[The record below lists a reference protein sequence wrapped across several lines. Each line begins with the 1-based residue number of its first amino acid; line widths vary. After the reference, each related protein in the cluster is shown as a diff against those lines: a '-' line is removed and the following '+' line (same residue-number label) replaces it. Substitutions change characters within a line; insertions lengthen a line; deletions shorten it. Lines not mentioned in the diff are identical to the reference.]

1 MQLSASLTSEVLNQ
15 AENVEQF
22 ERKRHTEMDNISVV
36 AAWTESVKNL
46 PGKLLDSDKPLD
58 ILKYV
63 ALMGDPRKPREVPPW
78 LEELFSKIKA
88 GSAKSATF
96 AAKMSAITNKMVTKQ
111 WLNSKKVSLLHPQI
125 KGYADLALRHRF
137 LRGFCPEAL
146 QRLRDRIVI
155 PMGQKGLASKPF
167 PISRAV
173 LMDSN
178 ILTSDAFST
187 LKEKEDVPSWRDGA
201 AGRSL
206 QLRMAETAG
215 TRYWEYDFHQASDQ
229 KASIF
234 ASGATWAGFTRLIGH
249 IEAAMEG
256 ALGTRSS
263 WPDSAACALR
273 EIWRGEHDQELARL
287 AAQLPSNLDN
297 TPTQMHSHLK
307 DRPHT
312 CSLPGQRCPLRGQ
325 RCPRPP
331 WRRTVNTTFRSGD
344 VRARGPCLP
353 HVGGAAE
360 RADGDI

>member
-1 MQLSASLTSEVLNQ
+1 MQLPTCLKSEVLNQ
-15 AENVEQF
+15 SENVEQF

-36 AAWTESVKNL
+36 AAWTESVRCL
-46 PGKLLDSDKPLD
+46 PGKVLDCEKPLD

-78 LEELFSKIKA
+78 LEELFTKLKA
-88 GSAKSATF
+88 GSAKSAAF
-96 AAKMSAITNKMVTKQ
+96 DAKLAVITNKIVTKQ

-137 LRGFCPEAL
+137 LRGFSPEAR
-146 QRLRDRIVI
+146 QRLHDKIVL
-155 PMGQKGLASKPF
+155 PMGERGLASKPF

-173 LMDSN
+173 LMDSG

-201 AGRSL
+201 AGRAL
-206 QLRMAETAG
+206 QLRMADAAG
-215 TRYWEYDFHQASDQ
+215 TRFWEYDYHQASDQ

-234 ASGATWAGFTRLIGH
+234 ASGATWAGFTRLISH
-249 IEAAMEG
+249 LESALEG

-263 WPDSAACALR
+263 WPDSAACVRR

-297 TPTQMHSHLK
+297 TPTQMHAHLK
-307 DRPHT
+307 DRPHA
-312 CSLPGQRCPLRGQ
+312 
-325 RCPRPP
+325 
-331 WRRTVNTTFRSGD
+331 RSGTLPC
-344 VRARGPCLP
+344 RALGKA
-353 HVGGAAE
+353 GAAV
-360 RADGDI
+360 GPP